1 MRADRLLAIL
11 LYLQTHGR
19 TTAADLAERLE
30 VSERTIYRDLDA
42 LSASGVPVYA
52 ERGPGGGCTLDEDY
66 RTNLTGL
73 KEDEVRSLFMS
84 GIYGPLQDL
93 GLGKS
98 LEDAMLKLQASLP
111 DGHRRNA
118 EIARQRLHFDAAS
131 WNRPDEA
138 VPHLREINEAVW
150 QQRLLGIVYRKGDG
164 AYSEKV
170 VEPYGLVAKA
180 SIWYLVAATTGEEKK
195 MTVFRVSRIQS
206 VRLTDVYF
214 ERPEDFDLADF
225 WSKWIVDFKSNLPRY
240 PVKVRFATSAL
251 RYLQQ
256 VFGEGIFSR
265 VNEAGP
271 PDANGIL
278 TVVLVFEDMHFA
290 RNRLMGLG
298 TLVEVLEPQELRDSI
313 LTLASSLVEFYSRQ
327 LLLAGSPG

>member
-19 TTAADLAERLE
+19 TTAAELAERLE

-84 GIYGPLQDL
+84 GLYGPLQDL
-93 GLGKS
+93 GLGKA

-118 EIARQRLHFDAAS
+118 EIARQRLHFDAAG
-131 WNRPDEA
+131 WNRPDEV
-138 VPHLREINEAVW
+138 VPYLREINDAVW
-150 QQRLLGIVYRKGDG
+150 QQRLLRLVYRRGDG
-164 AYSEKV
+164 EFTERV
-170 VEPYGLVAKA
+170 IEPLGLVAKA

-195 MTVFRVSRIQS
+195 IAVFRVSRVQNIF
-206 VRLTDVYF
+206 LTDIYF
-214 ERPEDFDLADF
+214 ERPAEFDLAGY
-225 WSKWIVDFKSNLPRY
+225 WAGWIQDFKTNLPRY
-240 PVKVRFATSAL
+240 PVKIRFSQKAVPF
-251 RYLQQ
+251 LQQ
-256 VFGEGIFSR
+256 AFGETFFTRLSQ
-265 VNEAGP
+265 ADP
-271 PDANGIL
+271 PDAEGFQTL
-278 TVVLVFEDMHFA
+278 TLIFEDMHFA
-290 RNRLMGLG
+290 RSRLVGIG
-298 TLVEVLEPQELRDSI
+298 PLVEVLEPHELRDSI
-313 LTLASSLVEFYSRQ
+313 LELAQSLVEFYSRT
-327 LLLAGSPG
+327 LISA